1 MTTDAAPGAGAPQT
15 GAPTPE
21 QQATS
26 NLMTGL
32 YLSAIRCV
40 LTYVVVPMAGALA
53 GLASLVEPA
62 AVVLQVV
69 AAVFAVRGARRLWAT
84 GHGLKWLYAAIAV
97 VLVVWAAVTVVL
109 AIVHR

>member
-1 MTTDAAPGAGAPQT
+1 MTTDAAPEAST
-15 GAPTPE
+15 PTPE

-40 LTYVVVPMAGALA
+40 ITYVLVPLGGALA
-53 GLASLVEPA
+53 GLASFAQPA

-84 GHGLKWLYAAIAV
+84 GHRLKWVYVAIAAI
-97 VLVVWAAVTVVL
+97 LVVWAIITVVL
-109 AIVHR
+109 ALTGHR